1 MVYLDYNATTP
12 VATEV
17 LDKMLPYF
25 SEKFGNASSSTHP
38 FGWKAKEAVDISRSI
53 IAQSLGCI
61 DEEITFTSGATE
73 SINTVLKG
81 IFNLYHTKGKHIITS
96 KTEHNAVLDTCEFL
110 KKKGAD
116 ITYLDVDKNGIINI
130 EDLKNAIRKDTILV
144 AIMYVNNETGIIQNI
159 KEISNITHQNKS
171 IFFCDATQ
179 AYGKLPINVD
189 DLGIDAL
196 CISGHKIYGPKGIG
210 ILYLRRKNPRV
221 IVEPLMHGGHHERG
235 VRSGTIN
242 VPSIV
247 GIGKAAELAYK
258 NLANNHLKI
267 EQLRNYLEDGL
278 KGIFKEKIQ
287 IIGEQANRIFN
298 TSSVIFPMRSEH
310 IIRHIKNDIA
320 VSVGSACS
328 SDKNLPSHVLTAM
341 GYKKE
346 EALSSIRFSL
356 GNDTTKE
363 EIDFVL
369 EQFSTINY

>member
-1 MVYLDYNATTP
+1 
-12 VATEV
+12 
-17 LDKMLPYF
+17 
-25 SEKFGNASSSTHP
+25 
-38 FGWKAKEAVDISRSI
+38 
-53 IAQSLGCI
+53 
-61 DEEITFTSGATE
+61 
-73 SINTVLKG
+73 
-81 IFNLYHTKGKHIITS
+81 
-96 KTEHNAVLDTCEFL
+96 
-110 KKKGAD
+110 
-116 ITYLDVDKNGIINI
+116 
-130 EDLKNAIRKDTILV
+130 
-144 AIMYVNNETGIIQNI
+144 MYVNNETGIIQNI

-179 AYGKLPINVD
+179 AFGRIPIKVD

-210 ILYLRRKNPRV
+210 ILYLRRKSPRV

-328 SDKNLPSHVLTAM
+328 SGRVSCAPRPSRCCRSSGTA
-341 GYKKE
+341 GRRAGPLVWDE
-346 EALSSIRFSL
+346 R
-356 GNDTTKE
+356 GHRDRRRCRRRRG
-363 EIDFVL
+363 
-369 EQFSTINY
+369 